1 MIEVRI
7 DIHWMQTQQHN
18 IMHSIAMMDA
28 LRAAGMP
35 IIGKIV
41 FNGPERG
48 ELHQWREN
56 TLDGDEWV
64 VQWWDDRPRATGIY
78 AKGRAVARGSGKGYS
93 WTRYANSDNLD
104 EPVKVPDA
112 WGDEDEL

>member
-7 DIHWMQTQQHN
+7 DIHWMQNHQHN
-18 IMHSIAMMDA
+18 VLHSILMMQA
-28 LRAAGMP
+28 LREAGMP

-48 ELHQWREN
+48 LLMQWREN

-64 VQWWDDRPRATGIY
+64 VQWWPASIIY
-78 AKGRAVARGSGKGYS
+78 TKGPAVARGSGKGYS
-93 WTRYANSDNLD
+93 WTRYA
-104 EPVKVPDA
+104 EPGEPQKPAPSVA
-112 WGDEDEL
+112 WDDEDEL